1 MKKTKIKV
9 SFVKAALCA
18 FALLHGLTA
27 WTQTTTNI
35 SGIINT
41 YHRVVEI
48 IPSKA
53 CIRVSSTAGLNVN
66 TPILLLQ
73 MKGASIST
81 TNNSTF
87 GDTTSLNNAGDYEVG
102 TICGIFADSVFLFH
116 QLLNTY
122 DVANGKVQ
130 LVQFGAYHSANVI
143 DTIKAQPWDSTAG
156 TGGVIA
162 LFATQDITL
171 NAPVYADSGG
181 YRGGAYVL
189 SNGTCS
195 NIPAASNYVYNA
207 ASAAPQNGAYK
218 GESVANLPAANN
230 GGRGAPANGGG
241 GGNNHNNSGGGGAN
255 LSAGGIGGGNSS
267 STGCSTTIRG
277 EAGKALKNWSGKKIF
292 FGGGGGAGH
301 SNNGI
306 FTKGGGNGGGLVFI
320 WADRLIGNG
329 QTISANGGT
338 GGQSQSDG
346 AGGGG
351 AGGTIIM
358 HVTNYSGSAT
368 ISANGGNGG
377 NSDDGG
383 NIKRCFGG
391 GGGGSGGVICYTG
404 SIPPVTNSVT
414 GGAAGAETSRDPA
427 CAAAQPAAAGS
438 IGQIFSSYLFTAST
452 IPASY
457 CTAILPV
464 NFIYFRAVTVNDQ
477 VALSWQVSNPE
488 RILSFRLQRSSNTGS
503 WTEAGTVYANEG
515 QQEYRFTDQHPATGH
530 NFYRLLI
537 TEKNGSISYSP
548 TRHVVLNNLQPD
560 FSIMPNPAHDRISIA
575 GVQLPGPQSLI
586 IRDISGKM
594 IFRKT
599 IPQLPASVQLPA
611 LTPGIYVVE
620 IGTRSQKLVVR

>member
-18 FALLHGLTA
+18 FGLLHGLTA

-48 IPSKA
+48 IPAKA
-53 CIRVSSTAGLNVN
+53 CIRVGSATGLNVN
-66 TPILLLQ
+66 TPILLVQ

-81 TNNSTF
+81 ANNSSF
-87 GDTTSLNNAGDYEVG
+87 GDTTSLNAAGDYEVG
-102 TICGIFADSVFLFH
+102 TICGIDGDSVFLFH

-122 DVANGKVQ
+122 DVNNGKVQ

-143 DTIKAQPWDSTAG
+143 DTVKAQPWDSTAG

-171 NAPVYADSGG
+171 NAPIYADSSG

-195 NIPAASNYVYNA
+195 NFPAASNYVYNA
-207 ASAAPQNGAYK
+207 ASTGPQNGAYK

-255 LSAGGIGGGNSS
+255 LNAGGMGGGNSS
-267 STGCSTTIRG
+267 STGCTTTIRG
-277 EAGKALKNWSGKKIF
+277 EAGKALKNWSGQKIF

-306 FTKGGGNGGGLVFI
+306 FTKGGGNGGGIVFI

-329 QTISANGGT
+329 YTISAKGGD

-351 AGGTIIM
+351 AGGTVIM
-358 HVTNYSGSAT
+358 DVNTYSGSL
-368 ISANGGNGG
+368 IVNVNGGNGG

-391 GGGGSGGVICYTG
+391 GGGGSGGVILYTG
-404 SIPPVTNSVT
+404 AVPAVTNSVT

-427 CAAAQPAAAGS
+427 CAAAQPATAGS
-438 IGQIFSSYLFTAST
+438 NGQIFSSYLFAAST
-452 IPASY
+452 TPASY

-464 NFIYFRAVTVNDQ
+464 NILYFHANVVNDQ
-477 VALSWQVSNPE
+477 VSLSWQISDPHMVAA
-488 RILSFRLQRSSNTGS
+488 FHVQRSVNNIS
-503 WTEAGTVYANEG
+503 WTEAGLTAAFDG
-515 QQEYRFTDQHPATGH
+515 QQTYRFTDPAPAPGH
-530 NFYRLLI
+530 NYYRLLI
-537 TEKNGSISYSP
+537 SGKDNKQQYSP
-548 TRHVVLNNLQPD
+548 TRHVILNDQHAV
-560 FSIMPNPAHDRISIA
+560 FSVIPNPAHDRITIA
-575 GVQLPGPQSLI
+575 GLQQPGPQALT
-586 IRDISGKM
+586 IRDISGK
-594 IFRKT
+594 IVCSKT
-599 IPQLPASVQLPA
+599 VSQIPASVQLPA
-611 LTPGIYVVE
+611 LIPGVYIVE
-620 IGTRSQKLVVR
+620 LSGRVQKLVIR